1 MHEMALVRQ
10 VVDAVVEQAE
20 AADVAEVRA
29 VYLMIGEGRDIVEDY
44 FESLFQFLAR
54 GTVAEHA
61 EIVLY
66 RVPYMVR
73 CKQCGQIFHVKI
85 FDRSTWG
92 CPSCQ
97 AYQDYTLV
105 SGMEFLISKIEV
117 AAAEA
122 GHNRIEQ
129 EERASA

>member
-1 MHEMALVRQ
+1 M
-10 VVDAVVEQAE
+10 
-20 AADVAEVRA
+20 RA

-97 AYQDYTLV
+97 AYQEV
-105 SGMEFLISKIEV
+105 SGMEFVISRIEV
-117 AAAEA
+117 AAAKA
-122 GHNRIEQ
+122 GLDGIEQ